1 MIMLTDEQAE
11 QLCDHC
17 HYPYV
22 MDQDELQK
30 VCWKCVLSEGGHD
43 GAEVDT

>member
-11 QLCDHC
+11 QLCDHR

-22 MDQDELQK
+22 MDKDELQET
-30 VCWKCVLSEGGHD
+30 CWKRMLNEGGHD